1 MCGDGAFAFAND
13 QYASRSDRMA
23 RSIYRAWRRP
33 DPAKKTW
40 HYCRRAGG
48 KSTPALAKK
57 IQRPANRGLTKKA
70 KGAFVSESA
79 LHCFDGGKPNSVG
92 LITQAATIIYLIQLR
107 FSQN

>member
-23 RSIYRAWRRP
+23 RSICRAWRRP
-33 DPAKKTW
+33 DPAKEAW
-40 HYCRRAGG
+40 HHCGRAGG
-48 KSTPALAKK
+48 KGASTVAKK

-79 LHCFDGGKPNSVG
+79 LHVLMAISRILSTDLS
-92 LITQAATIIYLIQLR
+92 AATIIYLIQFR
-107 FSQN
+107 FSQS

>member
-13 QYASRSDRMA
+13 QYAGRSDRMA
-23 RSIYRAWRRP
+23 RSIYRARRRP

-48 KSTPALAKK
+48 KGTPALAKE

-79 LHCFDGGKPNSVG
+79 LHVLMAVSRSLSTDLS
-92 LITQAATIIYLIQLR
+92 AAQIMYPLHL
-107 FSQN
+107 